1 MKHSKQNTPIFVD
14 VIYHDGIPYANCKWS
29 LVNGYVVNEDNVSD
43 MVECWPMLAKPTKRQ
58 IRQYKKMARKW
69 RDQFVENCDW
79 EDVVIDVLGM
89 VGEQ

>member
-14 VIYHDGIPYANCKWS
+14 VIYHDGIPYANRKWT
-29 LVNGYVVNEDNVSD
+29 LVNGYRNEQGD
-43 MVECWPMLAKPTKRQ
+43 MAECWPMLAKPTKRQ
-58 IRQYKKMARKW
+58 IRQYKKMAREW
-69 RDQFVENCDW
+69 RDQFVENCEW